1 MARHTKPHI
10 AQRKTLL
17 AVGEGKAEAAFL
29 KYLRGIYC
37 SGRSGVKVTVRDASG
52 KGPSNV
58 IGTAIGALRISSYDK
73 KLCLL
78 DTDLEW
84 TKENIIDAK
93 RKKIELVGSRPCLE
107 GLLLQIL
114 GRTVPGSSLDCKRQL
129 KMITGKDMFE
139 AEDYATN
146 FPYAVLQNLRPSI
159 AQLDKLLEL
168 FEGKQSL

>member
-17 AVGEGKAEAAFL
+17 AVGEGKADAAFL

-37 SGRSGVKVTVRDASG
+37 SGKSGVKVTVRDASG

-84 TKENIIDAK
+84 TKENKSDAK
-93 RKKIELVGSRPCLE
+93 RKKIELVGSVPCLE

-114 GRTVPGSSLDCKRQL
+114 GRAVPASSVDCKRQL
-129 KMITGKDMFE
+129 KIITGKDMFD
-139 AEDYATN
+139 ADDYAEN
-146 FPYAVLQNLRPSI
+146 FPYAELQNRRADI
-159 AQLDKLLEL
+159 DELDKLLLL
-168 FEGKQSL
+168 FEGK

>member
-17 AVGEGKAEAAFL
+17 AVGEGKADAAFL

-84 TKENIIDAK
+84 TKENKSDAK
-93 RKKIELVGSRPCLE
+93 RKKIELVGSTPCLPRSNPVVRGAE
-107 GLLLQIL
+107 HSPALWM
-114 GRTVPGSSLDCKRQL
+114 VPAMWWSSSQPQ
-129 KMITGKDMFE
+129 
-139 AEDYATN
+139 A
-146 FPYAVLQNLRPSI
+146 
-159 AQLDKLLEL
+159 
-168 FEGKQSL
+168 

>member
-17 AVGEGKAEAAFL
+17 AVGEGKADAAFL
-29 KYLRGIYC
+29 KYLRSIYC
-37 SGRSGVKVTVRDASG
+37 SGRGGVKVTVRDASG

-84 TKENIIDAK
+84 TKENKSDAK
-93 RKKIELVGSRPCLE
+93 RKKIELVGSAPCLE

-114 GRTVPGSSLDCKRQL
+114 GRAVPASSLDCKRQL
-129 KMITGKDMFE
+129 KIITGKDMFD
-139 AEDYATN
+139 ADDYAAN
-146 FPYAVLQNLRPSI
+146 FPYAELQNLRAGI
-159 AQLDKLLEL
+159 AELDKLLRL
-168 FEGKQSL
+168 FEGR

>member
-17 AVGEGKAEAAFL
+17 AVGEGKADAAFL

-84 TKENIIDAK
+84 TKENKSDAK
-93 RKKIELVGSRPCLE
+93 RKKIELVGSTPCLE

-114 GRTVPGSSLDCKRQL
+114 GRAVPASSLDCKRQL
-129 KMITGKDMFE
+129 KIITGKDMFE

-146 FPYAVLQNLRPSI
+146 FPYAELQNLRADI
-159 AQLDKLLEL
+159 AELDKLLRL
-168 FEGKQSL
+168 FEGR